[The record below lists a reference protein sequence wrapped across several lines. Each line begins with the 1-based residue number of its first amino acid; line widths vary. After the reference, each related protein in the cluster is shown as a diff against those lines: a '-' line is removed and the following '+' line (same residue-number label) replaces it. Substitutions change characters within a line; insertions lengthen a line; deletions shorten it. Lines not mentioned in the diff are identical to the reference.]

1 VTFVLFVVMISFTAK
16 DTKHTELAPK
26 YEGIHRMY
34 RVTVDV
40 GGTFTDCLVLDE
52 NGDLR
57 QFKSPTTPQDPSLG
71 FLACLEKA
79 AHDFSRPLKG
89 FLAEVDLLIHG
100 TTLATNTLINENGA
114 KTGLI
119 TTKGFRDIIEIRR
132 GYKNIR
138 ASMYN
143 MFVPPYKPLV
153 RRRHRLEV
161 EERVLESGEILTALN
176 EAELCAATAKLKEAG
191 MESLAICF
199 LHSYVNP
206 QHEQR
211 AAEIAKADFNGG
223 YITSSHDILPVWR
236 EFERFSTTVVSAY
249 VGPVVE
255 RYLKALVK
263 RLADSGFKKNLLLM
277 LSSGLV
283 ETVAHCASRAVLLI
297 GSGPAAAPAGASYLG
312 QSVDRQ
318 NLLSV
323 DMGGT
328 SLDVCLLRNGEIP
341 TTTESWVGEERV
353 AIKMVDIHSAGAGG
367 GSIAWIDSL
376 GLLRVGPH
384 SAGAEPGPACYGK
397 GGTHPTVTD
406 ADLLLGY
413 VPADFF
419 LGGEIQLSRAKAEAA
434 VKHIAAPLAMTTIQ
448 AAHAI
453 FTTVNSFMADQIT
466 EVSTKRG
473 YDVRDFAL
481 VAGGGAGP
489 VHAAAIAELLMIPMV
504 IVPSVAATYSAF
516 GMFAMDIGR
525 NFARS
530 YICGAKRIDFERV
543 KQLYRE
549 MEDEALEGL
558 RANGISAEKVI
569 FSRTA
574 EMRYV
579 GQFHEVEVELHA
591 KDFSAA
597 ALEET
602 LKRFHER
609 HEALYTFSMP
619 WKSVE
624 FLTLRLRATAAR
636 APFRLR
642 EVGQG
647 GPGGEIALKRRRS
660 CWFEGREVL
669 TPVYDG
675 SRLLAGCR
683 LSGPA
688 IIEETT
694 TTIVVPPNYLC
705 SVDKWQNYLLAR
717 LGHNPPFALRQAQD
731 ERQSD

>member
-1 VTFVLFVVMISFTAK
+1 
-16 DTKHTELAPK
+16 
-26 YEGIHRMY
+26 MY
-34 RVTVDV
+34 RICVDV
-40 GGTFTDCLVLDE
+40 GGTFTDGLVLDQ
-52 NGDLR
+52 NGELR

-79 AHDFSRPLKG
+79 AKYFHQPLAQ
-89 FLAEVDLLIHG
+89 FLGQVDLLIHG

-114 KTGLI
+114 RTGLL
-119 TTKGFRDIIEIRR
+119 TTKGFRDLIEIRR

-143 MFVPPYKPLV
+143 VFVPPYKPLV
-153 RRRHRLEV
+153 PRRYRMEV
-161 EERVLESGEILTALN
+161 EERVTDAAEILTALN
-176 EAELCAATAKLKEAG
+176 DEDVRAATLKLKEAG
-191 MESLAICF
+191 MESLAVCF
-199 LHSYVNP
+199 LHSYANP
-206 QHEQR
+206 QHERR
-211 AAEIAKADFNGG
+211 AAEIAKANFNGG
-223 YITSSHDILPVWR
+223 YVTTSHEILPVWR

-255 RYLKALVK
+255 RYLNALVK
-263 RLADSGFKKNLLLM
+263 RLEESGFKKNLLLM

-283 ETVAHCASRAVLLI
+283 ETVAHCAPRAVLLI
-297 GSGPAAAPAGASYLG
+297 GSGPAAAPAGANYLG
-312 QSVDRQ
+312 QAVAQQ
-318 NLLSV
+318 NLLSI

-328 SLDVCLLRNGEIP
+328 SLDVCLIRDGEIP

-384 SAGAEPGPACYGK
+384 SAGAEPGPACYGR
-397 GGTHPTVTD
+397 GGKEPAVTD

-419 LGGEIQLSRAKAEAA
+419 LGGEIQLSRERAEEA
-434 VKHIAAPLAMTTIQ
+434 VKQVAAPLGMTTTQ
-448 AAHAI
+448 AAQAI

-489 VHAAAIAELLMIPMV
+489 VHAASIAELLSIPTVV
-504 IVPSVAATYSAF
+504 IPSVAATYSAF

-530 YICGAKRIDFERV
+530 YICGTKRIDPERV

-549 MEDEALEGL
+549 MEAEALDGF
-558 RANGISAEKVI
+558 RANGIPPEQVI

-574 EMRYV
+574 DMRYG
-579 GQFHEVEVELHA
+579 GQFHEVEVELSG
-591 KDFSAA
+591 DFTA
-597 ALEET
+597 EQIDDT
-602 LKRFHER
+602 VKKFHEK
-609 HEALYTFSMP
+609 HEALYTFGMP

-624 FLTLRLRATAAR
+624 FLNFRLRATAAR

-642 EVGQG
+642 EIGRG
-647 GPGGEIALKRRRS
+647 APASAPAPKRRRS
-660 CWFEGREVL
+660 CWFDGREVD

-675 SRLLAGCR
+675 AQLLAGCR
-683 LSGPA
+683 FNGPA

-694 TTIVVPPNYLC
+694 TTVVIPATYVC
-705 SVDKWQNYLLAR
+705 AVDQWKNYLLTR
-717 LGHNPPFALRQAQD
+717 VGGGND
-731 ERQSD
+731 K

>member
-1 VTFVLFVVMISFTAK
+1 
-16 DTKHTELAPK
+16 
-26 YEGIHRMY
+26 MY
-34 RVTVDV
+34 RVCVDV
-40 GGTFTDCLVLDE
+40 GGTFTDCLVLE
-52 NGDLR
+52 EKGELR

-79 AHDFSRPLKG
+79 AQHFRQPLAT

-114 KTGLI
+114 RTGLI

-138 ASMYN
+138 VSMYN
-143 MFVPPYKPLV
+143 VFVPPYKPLV
-153 RRRHRLEV
+153 PRRYRMEV
-161 EERVLESGEILTALN
+161 EERVLDSGEISTALN
-176 EAELCAATAKLKEAG
+176 ENEVRAASTRLKEAG

-206 QHEQR
+206 QHERR
-211 AAEIAKADFNGG
+211 AAEIAKTNFNGG
-223 YITSSHDILPVWR
+223 YVTSSHDILPVWR

-263 RLADSGFKKNLLLM
+263 RLEDSGFRKNLLLM

-283 ETVAHCASRAVLLI
+283 ETVAHCTPRAVLLI
-297 GSGPAAAPAGASYLG
+297 GSGPAAAPAGANYLG
-312 QSVDRQ
+312 QAVDHQ

-328 SLDVCLLRNGEIP
+328 SLDVCLIREGEIP
-341 TTTESWVGEERV
+341 TTTESWIGEERV

-384 SAGAEPGPACYGK
+384 SAGAEPGPACYSK
-397 GGTHPTVTD
+397 GGKNPTVTD

-419 LGGEIQLSRAKAEAA
+419 LGGEIQLSRERAGEA
-434 VKHIAAPLAMTTIQ
+434 VKQVAAPLGMTVAQ
-448 AAHAI
+448 AAQAI

-481 VAGGGAGP
+481 VGGGGAGP
-489 VHAAAIAELLMIPMV
+489 VHAAAIAELLNIPTVV
-504 IVPSVAATYSAF
+504 IPSVAATYSAF

-525 NFARS
+525 NFVRS
-530 YICGAKRIDFERV
+530 YICGAKRIDSERV
-543 KQLYRE
+543 KQLYQE
-549 MEDEALEGL
+549 MEAEALEGF
-558 RANGISAEKVI
+558 RSNGIPPEQVV

-574 EMRYV
+574 DMRYL
-579 GQFHEVEVELHA
+579 GQFHEVEVELSGA
-591 KDFSAA
+591 NLTASQ
-597 ALEET
+597 LEDT
-602 LKRFHER
+602 LTKFHER
-609 HEALYTFSMP
+609 HEELYTFSML

-624 FLTLRLRATAAR
+624 FLTFRLRATAAR

-642 EVGQG
+642 EIGRVGPDSAIG
-647 GPGGEIALKRRRS
+647 LKRRRS
-660 CWFEGREVL
+660 CWFDGHEVD

-675 SRLLAGCR
+675 TQLLAGCR
-683 LSGPA
+683 FHGPA

-694 TTIVVPPNYLC
+694 TTVVIPASFLC
-705 SVDKWQNYLLAR
+705 TVDQWKNYLLTR
-717 LGHNPPFALRQAQD
+717 VGKDNEDD
-731 ERQSD
+731 E

>member
-1 VTFVLFVVMISFTAK
+1 
-16 DTKHTELAPK
+16 
-26 YEGIHRMY
+26 MY
-34 RVTVDV
+34 RVSVDV
-40 GGTFTDCLVLDE
+40 GGTFTDCLVLGE
-52 NGDLR
+52 EGELR

-79 AHDFSRPLKG
+79 AKDFRRPLAT
-89 FLAEVDLLIHG
+89 FLADVDLLIHG

-114 KTGLI
+114 KTGLF
-119 TTKGFRDIIEIRR
+119 TTKGFQDVIEIRR

-143 MFVPPYKPLV
+143 VFVPPYKPLV

-161 EERVLESGEILTALN
+161 EERVLDSGEVLTPLN
-176 EAELCAATAKLKEAG
+176 EDEARTAAAKLKEAG

-199 LHSYVNP
+199 LHSYANP

-211 AAEIAKADFNGG
+211 AAEIARAAFNGG
-223 YITSSHDILPVWR
+223 YVTASHDILPVWR

-263 RLADSGFKKNLLLM
+263 RLEESGFKKNLLLM

-283 ETVAHCASRAVLLI
+283 ETVAHCVPRAVLLI
-297 GSGPAAAPAGASYLG
+297 GSGPAAAPAGASYIG
-312 QSVDRQ
+312 ESADRR
-318 NLLSV
+318 NLISI

-328 SLDVCLLRNGEIP
+328 SLDVCLIREGEIP

-397 GGTHPTVTD
+397 GGKEPTVTD

-419 LGGEIQLSRAKAEAA
+419 LGGEIQLARENAEEA
-434 VKHIAAPLAMTTIQ
+434 VKKVAQPLGMSVAQ
-448 AAHAI
+448 AAQAI

-473 YDVRDFAL
+473 YDVRDFTL
-481 VAGGGAGP
+481 VVGGGAGP
-489 VHAAAIAELLMIPMV
+489 VHGAAIAELLSIPTV
-504 IVPSVAATYSAF
+504 LIPSVAAAYSAF
-516 GMFAMDIGR
+516 GMFAMDVGR
-525 NFARS
+525 NYARS
-530 YICGAKRIDFERV
+530 YICGAKNIDIEKVNR
-543 KQLYRE
+543 LYRE
-549 MEDEALEGL
+549 MEAEALAGF
-558 RANGISAEKVI
+558 RANGIAPEQVVFLRS
-569 FSRTA
+569 A
-574 EMRYV
+574 EMRYG
-579 GQFHEVEVELHA
+579 GQFHEVEVELSGG
-591 KDFSAA
+591 DFTAEGLDSTVN
-597 ALEET
+597 E
-602 LKRFHER
+602 FHKQ
-609 HEALYTFSMP
+609 HEKLYTFQMP
-619 WKSVE
+619 WKSAE
-624 FLTLRLRATAAR
+624 FLTFRLRATVPR
-636 APFRLR
+636 APFHLR
-642 EVGQG
+642 RIDAGV
-647 GPGGEIALKRRRS
+647 PDRAPAVKRRRR
-660 CWFEGREVL
+660 CWFDGQEVD

-675 SRLLAGCR
+675 TRLLAGAR
-683 LSGPA
+683 FRGPA

-694 TTIVVPPNYLC
+694 TTVVVPASFDC
-705 SVDKWQNYLLAR
+705 AVDQWKNYLLTR
-717 LGHNPPFALRQAQD
+717 MEKGHD
-731 ERQSD
+731 

>member
-1 VTFVLFVVMISFTAK
+1 
-16 DTKHTELAPK
+16 
-26 YEGIHRMY
+26 MY
-34 RVTVDV
+34 RVSVDV
-40 GGTFTDCLVLDE
+40 GGTFTDGLVLDE
-52 NGDLR
+52 KGELR
-57 QFKSPTTPQDPSLG
+57 QFKSPTTPQDPSRG

-79 AHDFSRPLKG
+79 AKQFRQPLAK
-89 FLAEVDLLIHG
+89 FLEEVDLLIHG

-119 TTKGFRDIIEIRR
+119 TTKGFRDVIEIRR

-138 ASMYN
+138 TSMYN
-143 MFVPPYKPLV
+143 VFVPPYKPLV
-153 RRRHRLEV
+153 PRRYRLEV
-161 EERVLESGEILTALN
+161 EERVLVSGDVLTALN
-176 EAELCAATAKLKEAG
+176 ENEVSLATVRLKEAG
-191 MESLAICF
+191 MESVAICF
-199 LHSYVNP
+199 LHSYGNP
-206 QHEQR
+206 QHERR
-211 AAEIAKADFNGG
+211 AAEIAKAHFNGG
-223 YITSSHDILPVWR
+223 YVTTSHEILPVWR

-255 RYLKALVK
+255 RYLRALVK
-263 RLADSGFKKNLLLM
+263 RLDESGFKRNLLLM

-283 ETVAHCASRAVLLI
+283 ETVAHCAPRAVLLI
-297 GSGPAAAPAGASYLG
+297 GSGPAAAPAGANYLG
-312 QSVDRQ
+312 QAVDQQ

-328 SLDVCLLRNGEIP
+328 SLDVCLIRDGEIP

-384 SAGAEPGPACYGK
+384 SAGAEPGPACYGR
-397 GGTHPTVTD
+397 GGKDPTVTD

-419 LGGEIQLSRAKAEAA
+419 LGGEIQLSRQKAEEA
-434 VKHIAAPLAMTTIQ
+434 VKQIAAPLGMTVAQ
-448 AAHAI
+448 AAQAI

-489 VHAAAIAELLMIPMV
+489 VHAAAIAELLNIPTVV
-504 IVPSVAATYSAF
+504 IPSVAATYSAF

-530 YICGAKRIDFERV
+530 YICGAKRIDPARV
-543 KQLYRE
+543 KQLYQE
-549 MEDEALEGL
+549 MEAEALEGF
-558 RANGISAEKVI
+558 RANGIPPEQIV
-569 FSRTA
+569 FSRTTD
-574 EMRYV
+574 MRYG
-579 GQFHEVEVELHA
+579 GQFHEVEVDLGSV
-591 KDFSAA
+591 DLTAA
-597 ALEET
+597 HLEET
-602 LKRFHER
+602 LNKFHAR
-609 HEALYTFSMP
+609 HEALYTFGMP

-624 FLTLRLRATAAR
+624 FLNFRLRATAAR

-642 EVGQG
+642 EIGRG
-647 GPGGEIALKRRRS
+647 GPESAMALKRHRS
-660 CWFEGREVL
+660 CWFAGRKVE

-675 SRLLAGCR
+675 TQLLAGCR
-683 LSGPA
+683 FGGPA

-694 TTIVVPPNYLC
+694 TTVVVPVSYVC
-705 SVDKWQNYLLAR
+705 TVDQWKNYLLTR
-717 LGHNPPFALRQAQD
+717 VGGGN
-731 ERQSD
+731 EE

>member
-1 VTFVLFVVMISFTAK
+1 
-16 DTKHTELAPK
+16 
-26 YEGIHRMY
+26 MY
-34 RVTVDV
+34 RICVDV
-40 GGTFTDCLVLDE
+40 GGTFTDGLVLDE
-52 NGDLR
+52 NGELR
-57 QFKSPTTPQDPSLG
+57 QFKSPTTPQDPSVG

-79 AHDFSRPLKG
+79 AKHFHQPLAT
-89 FLAEVDLLIHG
+89 FLGEVDLLIHG

-114 KTGLI
+114 KTGLL
-119 TTKGFRDIIEIRR
+119 TTKGFRDLIEIRR

-143 MFVPPYKPLV
+143 VFVPPYKPLV
-153 RRRHRLEV
+153 PRRYRMEV
-161 EERVLESGEILTALN
+161 EERLSDSAEILTALN
-176 EAELCAATAKLKEAG
+176 EDDVRAATAKLKDAG

-199 LHSYVNP
+199 LHSYANP
-206 QHEQR
+206 QHERR
-211 AAEIAKADFNGG
+211 AAEIAKANFDGS
-223 YITSSHDILPVWR
+223 YVTTSHEILPVWR

-255 RYLKALVK
+255 RYLRALEK
-263 RLADSGFKKNLLLM
+263 RLEESGFKRNLLLM

-283 ETVAHCASRAVLLI
+283 ETVAHCAPRAVLLI
-297 GSGPAAAPAGASYLG
+297 GSGPAAAPAGANYLG
-312 QSVDRQ
+312 QAVDQQ
-318 NLLSV
+318 NLLSM

-328 SLDVCLLRNGEIP
+328 SLDVCLVREGEIP

-384 SAGAEPGPACYGK
+384 SAGAEPGPACYGR
-397 GGTHPTVTD
+397 GGKDPTVTD
-406 ADLLLGY
+406 VDLLLGY

-419 LGGEIQLSRAKAEAA
+419 LGGEIQLSPERAEEA
-434 VKHIAAPLAMTTIQ
+434 VKQVAAPLGMTAAQ
-448 AAHAI
+448 AAQAI

-489 VHAAAIAELLMIPMV
+489 VHAASIAELLNIPTV
-504 IVPSVAATYSAF
+504 VVPSVAATYSAF

-530 YICGAKRIDFERV
+530 YICGAKRIDAQRV
-543 KQLYRE
+543 KQLYQE
-549 MEDEALEGL
+549 METEAWEGF
-558 RANGISAEKVI
+558 RANGIAPEQVI
-569 FSRTA
+569 FFRTA
-574 EMRYV
+574 DMRYG
-579 GQFHEVEVELHA
+579 GQFHEVEVELSG
-591 KDFSAA
+591 DFSA
-597 ALEET
+597 EQIDHT
-602 LKRFHER
+602 VKKFHEK
-609 HEALYTFSMP
+609 HEALYTFGMP

-624 FLTLRLRATAAR
+624 FLNFRLRATAAR

-642 EVGQG
+642 EIGSG
-647 GPGGEIALKRRRS
+647 GPNSALELKRRRS
-660 CWFEGREVL
+660 CWFDGRQVD

-675 SRLLAGCR
+675 AQLLAGCR
-683 LSGPA
+683 FSGPA

-694 TTIVVPPNYLC
+694 TTVVVPGSYVC
-705 SVDKWQNYLLAR
+705 AVDQWKNYLLTR
-717 LGHNPPFALRQAQD
+717 VGGGN
-731 ERQSD
+731 EE